1 LARLELSLFG
11 GFRVRLQP
19 GPTLTLPTR
28 KAQALLAYLAVPLG
42 QPHPRG
48 QLAALLWGETREE
61 SARASLRQAL
71 FAIRRA
77 VGESSLPS
85 IVLEG
90 DTLAL
95 EPSSVDVDV
104 AAFERLMADATPPAI
119 EAASTLYQGDFL
131 AGFGVDE
138 PGFEEWLV
146 TERERLRELAL
157 EGFAKLL
164 AHQRRT
170 AGPEAAIQTA
180 LRLLA
185 LDPLQEPVHRTL
197 MLLYSEQG
205 RRGTALRQYQH
216 CVAVLQRE
224 LGLEPE
230 AETKQLYQEIL
241 RQRPTTWVPPHDSPP
256 GAEPRAVEGAADRR
270 LSVIAGAEGLL
281 IGREAEVRSLGE
293 ALALTASAAG
303 PGKLLAVVGEAG
315 IGKTRLM
322 AELMAEGARR
332 GLRVLLGRAYES
344 EQVLPFGPWVDA
356 LRAGR
361 VIEELKSLA
370 PSWRAELSRLVP
382 ELGGPPAAP
391 GSGAADYLQLF
402 ESVAQAIGHLVT
414 RQPVL
419 LVLEDLHWADDMS
432 LRLLAFLGRR
442 LGGWPVLVAVTV
454 REEEVPDAPV
464 LRHALEELER
474 EGHLVWL
481 PLEPLS
487 PSDTRA
493 LVRLHARTGSDEG
506 TLARLAAEAW
516 MVSEGNPLVV
526 VEMVQA
532 QADGAAPL
540 QQRGL
545 GLPER
550 VREIVSRRLERLS
563 PRAQTLATVA
573 AVIGR
578 QFEFALVQRAARLG
592 DEEAAEGVEELV
604 RRRILHG
611 IGDDFGFTH
620 ERIREVAYAALIG
633 VRRRALHAAV
643 GAALEHL
650 HSGRLE
656 PVYDRL
662 AHHYLQAD
670 DSANAVE
677 YLTRFARTAA
687 RTYAHE
693 DAVRAYGEALRQLER
708 LPGPGADARHVD
720 IVPRLTRSLMFLG
733 RFEEA
738 RDLLLA
744 QRERVEKVDVPSL
757 TGQYYLLLAHV
768 YGFLGDRERTAE
780 SARRAVAAA
789 ERAEDETTLGKA
801 FYILAMEGWW
811 SGEPRS
817 GIEHGRRAV
826 ALLERAT
833 ERWWLGQAHFAV
845 AANYV
850 LLGEFEPA
858 LEAAGHAL
866 AIGDALGDPRVQ
878 TPAAWLSG
886 TIYALRG
893 DWEQGIAAGRRS
905 LEYSP
910 DPLNRADAL
919 GWLGLAYLEQGDAAE
934 AIQVLEQSVEH
945 WSRFRVRS
953 VQGGFRILLGHAYLM
968 QGDVDRAAKLA
979 EEGFALTRD
988 THYLLSRGW
997 GERLLALIAQTR
1009 GDQQGARA
1017 FLEQA
1022 LATFTSISAGFEAAR
1037 TQLLLARLCA
1047 ALGDGAAAASA
1058 LAMARDGFAILKI
1071 PRYARWTE
1079 SFAAELG
1086 AGRSGGRGARPQD
1099 RLPRW
1104 A

>member
-1 LARLELSLFG
+1 VAIARLGLSLFG
-11 GFRVRLQP
+11 GFQARLQP
-19 GPTLTLPTR
+19 GPTLSLPTR

-48 QLAALLWGETREE
+48 KLAALLWGETRED

-71 FAIRRA
+71 FAIRKA
-77 VGESSLPS
+77 VGEGTLPS

-95 EPSSVDVDV
+95 EAASVDVDV
-104 AAFERLMADATPPAI
+104 AAFERLMAEGTPPAI

-131 AGFGVDE
+131 SGFVVDE

-157 EGFAKLL
+157 EGFARLL
-164 AHQRRT
+164 AHQRRMGT
-170 AGPEAAIQTA
+170 PEAAIQTA
-180 LRLLA
+180 LKVLA

-197 MLLYSEQG
+197 MLLYSGQG

-241 RQRPTTWVPPHDSPP
+241 RQRPTTWAPPAERSPESEAAVEGERDRRLPAIP
-256 GAEPRAVEGAADRR
+256 GAEGV
-270 LSVIAGAEGLL
+270 L
-281 IGREAEVRSLGE
+281 IGRAAEVRSLGE
-293 ALALTASAAG
+293 ALTASASG
-303 PGKLLAVVGEAG
+303 PGKLVAVVGEAG
-315 IGKTRLM
+315 IGKTRLL
-322 AELMAEGARR
+322 AELMAEGARL
-332 GLRVLLGRAYES
+332 GLRILLGRAYES

-361 VIEELKSLA
+361 VIDDLKTLPPA
-370 PSWRAELSRLVP
+370 WRAELARLVP

-414 RQPVL
+414 RQPVF

-474 EGHLVWL
+474 EGHLVRL
-481 PLEPLS
+481 ALGPLS
-487 PSDTRA
+487 HADTRT
-493 LVRLHARTGSDEG
+493 LVRLHARTGSDEA

-516 MVSEGNPLVV
+516 TVSEGNPLVV

-532 QADGAAPL
+532 RADGVAPL
-540 QQRGL
+540 QERGL
-545 GLPER
+545 GVPER

-563 PRAQTLATVA
+563 PRAHTLATVA

-592 DEEAAEGVEELV
+592 DEEAAEGIEELV

-650 HSGRLE
+650 HAGRLE

-670 DSANAVE
+670 DGAKAVE

-693 DAVRAYGEALRQLER
+693 DAVRAYGEVLRQLER
-708 LPGPGADARHVD
+708 LPGPEADARHVD

-744 QRERVEKVDVPSL
+744 QRERVEQVDIPSL

-768 YGFLGDRERTAE
+768 YGFLGDRDRTAE
-780 SARRAVAAA
+780 SARHAVAAA

-817 GIEHGRRAV
+817 GIQHGRRAV

-866 AIGDALGDPRVQ
+866 AIGDALGDPRVR

-919 GWLGLAYLEQGDAAE
+919 GWLGLAYLEQGDAGE

-1009 GDQQGARA
+1009 GDQPGART

-1047 ALGDGAAAASA
+1047 ALGDGGAAAAA
-1058 LAMARDGFAILKI
+1058 VARARDGFATLKI

-1079 SFAAELG
+1079 SFAAELR
-1086 AGRSGGRGARPQD
+1086 AGRTGPPQD

>member
-1 LARLELSLFG
+1 MARLGLTLFG
-11 GFRVRLQP
+11 GFQARLQP
-19 GPTLTLPTR
+19 GSTLALPTR

-42 QPHPRG
+42 QAHPRG
-48 QLAALLWGETREE
+48 KLAALLWGDTRDD

-71 FAIRRA
+71 FAIRKA
-77 VGESSLPS
+77 VGESSPPAM
-85 IVLEG
+85 VLEG
-90 DTLAL
+90 ETLAL
-95 EPSSVDVDV
+95 DPTAVDVDV
-104 AAFERLMADATPPAI
+104 AAFERLMADGTPPAI
-119 EAASTLYQGDFL
+119 EEASTLYQGDFL
-131 AGFGVDE
+131 AGFVVDE
-138 PGFEEWLV
+138 AGFEEWLV

-157 EGFAKLL
+157 EGLAKLL
-164 AHQRRT
+164 RHQRKAAT
-170 AGPEAAIQTA
+170 PEAAIQTA
-180 LRLLA
+180 LKVLA

-216 CVAVLQRE
+216 CVSVLRRE
-224 LGLEPE
+224 LGVEPE
-230 AETKQLYQEIL
+230 LETKQLYQEIL
-241 RQRPTTWVPPHDSPP
+241 RQRPTRRVSPDDSSAS
-256 GAEPRAVEGAADRR
+256 AETATATSASDHR
-270 LSVIAGAEGLL
+270 LSVIPAAEDVL
-281 IGREAEVRSLGE
+281 IGREAEVQSLRE
-293 ALALTASAAG
+293 ALTSSAAG
-303 PGKLLAVVGEAG
+303 PGRLIAVMGEAG

-322 AELMAEGARR
+322 AELVANGARLGR
-332 GLRVLLGRAYES
+332 RVLVGRAYES

-361 VIEELKSLA
+361 VVEDLMRLPPA
-370 PSWRAELSRLVP
+370 WRAELSRLIP
-382 ELGGPPAAP
+382 ELGGPPAPP

-402 ESVAQAIGHLVT
+402 ESVAQAIGHLVS
-414 RQPVL
+414 RQPLL
-419 LVLEDLHWADDMS
+419 LVLEDLHWADEMS

-442 LGGWPVLVAVTV
+442 LGGWPVVIAVTV
-454 REEEVPDAPV
+454 REEELPDAPV

-474 EGHLVWL
+474 EGHLTRL
-481 PLEPLS
+481 ALGPLS
-487 PSDTRA
+487 HPDTLT
-493 LVRLHARTGSDEG
+493 LVRSHARTGSDEA
-506 TLARLAAEAW
+506 TLARLAAQAW
-516 MVSEGNPLVV
+516 TVSEGNPLVV

-540 QQRGL
+540 QEPRL
-545 GLPER
+545 GLPDR

-563 PRAQTLATVA
+563 PRGQALATVA

-650 HSGRLE
+650 HAGRLE

-670 DSANAVE
+670 DCAKAVE
-677 YLTRFARTAA
+677 YLTRFARTAG

-708 LPGPGADARHVD
+708 LPGLEADARRVD

-744 QRERVEKVDVPSL
+744 QRERVEEVGNFSL
-757 TGQYYLLLAHV
+757 TGQYHLLLAHV
-768 YGFLGDRERTAE
+768 HGFLGDRGPTVE

-789 ERAEDETTLGKA
+789 ERAEDDTTLGKA

-811 SGEPRS
+811 SGEPQR

-850 LLGEFEPA
+850 LRGDFEPA
-858 LEAAGHAL
+858 LEAVSNAL

-919 GWLGLAYLEQGDAAE
+919 GWLGLAYLEHGDAAE
-934 AIQVLEQSVEH
+934 AVDVLEQSVEH

-979 EEGFALTRD
+979 EEGCALTRD

-1009 GDQQGARA
+1009 GDQPGARA
-1017 FLEQA
+1017 LLEQA
-1022 LATFTSISAGFEAAR
+1022 LATFGSISADFEAAR
-1037 TQLLLARLCA
+1037 TRLLLAKVCA
-1047 ALGDGAAAASA
+1047 ALGDRAAAAEA
-1058 LAMARDGFAILKI
+1058 ITLARDGFRTLKI
-1071 PRYARWTE
+1071 PKYARSAE
-1079 SFAAELG
+1079 AFAAELG
-1086 AGRSGGRGARPQD
+1086 VSRPDGPVAPPQD

-1104 A
+1104 T